1 MSEDTVVPGGIPTG
15 EVKKPGRFSIIWI
28 IPIVALIVAAGL
40 AYRTLSER
48 GPLITI
54 TFETAEG
61 LEAGKT
67 TLQYRSVNFGIVEEI
82 DLSENTD
89 GVIVHAR
96 VSPSAAKHI
105 TEGTRFWVVR
115 PRVGAS
121 GISGFQTLLSG
132 AYITNELG
140 PPDAAKKRSFKG
152 LDEPPM
158 VVDHPDALRLEL
170 TTDALGDISGG
181 SPIYYRNIQVG
192 KVAGYELGDKDQG
205 VTIHLAITHEH
216 ANLVTANTHFWNVS
230 GFELDA
236 SFSGIEANI
245 GSLRSLISGGISFD
259 THGAPGT
266 SAKNGDR
273 YSLYEGPKQSKK
285 AWKRSRTKHILVEGK
300 TLGSIREGEGV
311 LYNGVQVGSVL
322 SVELK
327 KDAATIGVVLGIEPE
342 YARLV
347 RTNSRFW
354 NASGISADIGLTGI
368 HVHTASL
375 ASLVSGAVAF
385 ATPEKPGARA
395 AAGSIFKLHD
405 EPKKEWLKWR
415 PHIWL
420 GKESDRPKK
429 GPVAAKATVETDQE
443 EPELVHHENADPAEK
458 KSSHHWWSG
467 AFHKHKKKK

>member
-1 MSEDTVVPGGIPTG
+1 MSEGIPEG
-15 EVKKPGRFSIIWI
+15 EVKKSSRFSSIWI
-28 IPIVALIVAAGL
+28 IPLVALIVAAGL
-40 AYRTLSER
+40 AYRTISER

-54 TFETAEG
+54 TFETGEG
-61 LEAGKT
+61 LEEGKT
-67 TLQYRSVNFGIVEEI
+67 TLQYRSIPFGLVEKI
-82 DLSENTD
+82 DLSKD
-89 GVIVHAR
+89 AKGVIVQAR
-96 VSPSAAKHI
+96 IKPTSASHI

-132 AYITNELG
+132 AYITLEMG
-140 PPDAAKKRSFKG
+140 PPGAKKMRSFKG
-152 LDEPPM
+152 LEDPPM

-170 TTDALGDISGG
+170 TTSALGDISGG
-181 SPIYYRNIQVG
+181 SPIYYRDIPVG
-192 KVAGYELGDKDQG
+192 KVIGYELGDDSEG
-205 VTIHLAITHEH
+205 VTIHVAIAHEH
-216 ANLVTANTHFWNVS
+216 ANLVNANTHFWNVS

-236 SFSGIEANI
+236 SFSGIEANLE
-245 GSLRSLISGGISFD
+245 SLRSLISGGINFD
-259 THGAPGT
+259 THGAPGA

-273 YSLYEGPKQSKK
+273 FSLYKGPKQSKK
-285 AWKRSRTKHILVEGK
+285 AWVRSRTTHILVEGK
-300 TLGSIREGEGV
+300 TLGSIREGEAV
-311 LYNGVQVGSVL
+311 LYSGVKVGTVL

-327 KDAATIGVVLGIEPE
+327 KDAASIGVVLGIEPE
-342 YARLV
+342 YAQLA

-375 ASLVSGAVAF
+375 AALVSGAIAF

-420 GKESDRPKK
+420 GKDSERPKK
-429 GPVAAKATVETDQE
+429 GPVAAKAAVETDQK
-443 EPELVHHENADPAEK
+443 EPELVHHENADPADK
-458 KSSHHWWSG
+458 KTSHHWWSG
-467 AFHKHKKKK
+467 AFRKHGAKK